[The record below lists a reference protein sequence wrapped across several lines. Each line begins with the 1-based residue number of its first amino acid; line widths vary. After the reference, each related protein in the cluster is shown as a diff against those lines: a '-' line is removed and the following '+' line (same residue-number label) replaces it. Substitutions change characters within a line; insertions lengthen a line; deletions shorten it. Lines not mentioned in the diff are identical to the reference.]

1 MSMHPLRPSR
11 RLGGIE
17 IDTTVRPGDPAYR
30 RLLADAPTT
39 GRCPV
44 WITGYGTES
53 LDPRWQAEPALA
65 DLETRDA
72 NDVLTD
78 RWPGGCAC
86 PEDCM
91 APFHDGF
98 PGILPRPRVEYAD
111 TIDAAAAVAD
121 TPYTGDLAVV
131 PVTRPAD
138 IPAAT
143 GWTGMINSWDD
154 AVGASAVLRSWEE
167 RFGAV
172 LVRMDRGSLYLGV
185 AAPPTTRE
193 DCLRVAAEHI
203 AFCWDAFET
212 YTGQMSTDTLRRYAL
227 RLRGANRWR
236 FWWD

>member
-1 MSMHPLRPSR
+1 MSIHPLHPTR

-17 IDTTVRPGDPAYR
+17 IHPGVRPGDPAYR
-30 RLLADAPTT
+30 RLLAAAPTT
-39 GRCPV
+39 LHSPV

-53 LDPRWQAEPALA
+53 LDPRWSAEAALA
-65 DLETRDA
+65 ELESRDA
-72 NDVLTD
+72 AEVLTG
-78 RWPGGCAC
+78 RWPGACAC

-91 APFHDGF
+91 APFADGF
-98 PGILPRPRVEYAD
+98 PGLLPRPPVPAED
-111 TIDAAAAVAD
+111 VIEAAVALAD
-121 TPYTGDLAVV
+121 TDFVGDLAVV
-131 PVTRPAD
+131 PVSRPAD